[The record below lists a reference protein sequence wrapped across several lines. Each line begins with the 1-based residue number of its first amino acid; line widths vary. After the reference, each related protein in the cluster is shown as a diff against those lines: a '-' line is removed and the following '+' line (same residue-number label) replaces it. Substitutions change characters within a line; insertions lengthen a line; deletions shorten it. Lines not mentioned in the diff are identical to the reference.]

1 MLLQEAAR
9 SRKQKRTI
17 KQLHADLVAL
27 GYDGSYNRVAAFARE
42 WKAARQREQQIC
54 GPLGRPACA
63 GARGAHSFDP
73 LERSVL
79 KSRFTT
85 PR

>member
-42 WKAARQREQQIC
+42 WKAARQREQQQIC
-54 GPLGRPACA
+54 GPRS
-63 GARGAHSFDP
+63 ARLRRHA
-73 LERSVL
+73 RSA
-79 KSRFTT
+79 
-85 PR
+85 